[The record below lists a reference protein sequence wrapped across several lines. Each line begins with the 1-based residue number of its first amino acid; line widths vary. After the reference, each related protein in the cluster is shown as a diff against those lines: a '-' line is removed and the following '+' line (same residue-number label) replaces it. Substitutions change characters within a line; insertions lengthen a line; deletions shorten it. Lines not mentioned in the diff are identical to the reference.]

1 MNEVGKEVTNEL
13 KVEFARLMIQN
24 NVNNLGGYRRW
35 AAKPENREA
44 RDKYEKVAEVMF
56 GKVVLAHTGTIKRG
70 KKSNFLPRDEFMAWY
85 AEQKFA
91 SISDYRR
98 VRENMTLSQRERYP
112 FDPIG
117 VYSALKIEQ
126 E

>member
-1 MNEVGKEVTNEL
+1 MNEVTITNEL

-24 NVNNLGGYRRW
+24 NVTNLGGYRRW
-35 AAKPENREA
+35 SAKPENHEA

-56 GKVVLAHTGTIKRG
+56 GKVVLSHSGQVKRG

-91 SISDYRR
+91 TVSEYRR

-117 VYSALKIEQ
+117 VYSSLMSVE